1 MTFNLSVRMMIMKH
15 YLPRLVDKL
24 LVDDLEAFG
33 AVVITGPKWC
43 GKTTTGLNQANSALF
58 LQNSDERKQD
68 LRLGD
73 VKPSLLLEGDNPRLI
88 DEWQDAP
95 QLWDSVRFSVDQR
108 AETGLYILTGS
119 TSVDESLIPHTG
131 TGRISRLKMRTM
143 NLFESGDSTGD
154 VAISDLLNGK
164 EIAAQSP
171 NTIKDIARFI
181 VGGG

>member
-1 MTFNLSVRMMIMKH
+1 MARN
-15 YLPRLVDKL
+15 
-24 LVDDLEAFG
+24 
-33 AVVITGPKWC
+33 
-43 GKTTTGLNQANSALF
+43 
-58 LQNSDERKQD
+58 
-68 LRLGD
+68 
-73 VKPSLLLEGDNPRLI
+73 
-88 DEWQDAP
+88 AP